1 MSDRSGSFE
10 ERVIAVLEALKP
22 GEVITYGE
30 VAEEAGSPRA
40 ARAVGNILAQS
51 EGLPWWRVIHSDGR
65 LVPGQDRVQA
75 WRLRA
80 EGVVVR
86 DRRVGSATR
95 GDERSATRRTLPEG
109 SGPSR
114 KDRP

>member
-1 MSDRSGSFE
+1 MAFDSLSFSSLFHDGFRLTGE
-10 ERVIAVLEALKP
+10 ELVAHLMMRNDVRAYAEDSLVAVA
-22 GEVITYGE
+22 
-30 VAEEAGSPRA
+30 VAEG
-40 ARAVGNILAQS
+40 AVAL
-51 EGLPWWRVIHSDGR
+51 GR
-65 LVPGQDRVQA
+65 IA
-75 WRLRA
+75 A

-109 SGPSR
+109 SGPSG